1 MRQEK
6 SKKNQS
12 ETKIGGG
19 GGILIKYRKKVVMY
33 SDQVFIIFFL
43 KYRPLGDRLTFD
55 MCE

>member
-6 SKKNQS
+6 SKKIQS
-12 ETKIGGG
+12 ETKIGGRG
-19 GGILIKYRKKVVMY
+19 RDINKVPKVVMY

-43 KYRPLGDRLTFD
+43 KHRPLGDRLTFD